1 MSNSDIARIIIAGGG
16 LEGWTAACGLAHA
29 LHGTGVSIAVIEVP
43 RLVNVDPAQYT
54 LPESLAYLRSIG
66 IDEDELIRE
75 TGATFRLGT
84 ALRGLKAEQET
95 LLRPF
100 GVTGANI
107 GFIHFHHLATRLRLD
122 GDNVDINALSPNATA
137 AACNRFRR
145 PSDEEA
151 KGSPPVA
158 YGLSLNTDKLI
169 ALLRANGVSKCVEII
184 EGQPTDVVRASDG
197 SHIASVIVDGERRV
211 EGDFFIDC
219 TGESALLIREAMD
232 VPYVDW
238 SHWLPCDR
246 RVNVTTKG
254 RPDMPPVLRTTATD
268 SGWLVQAPLQYR
280 TANQLSYSSQVTS
293 DEEASNFLVER
304 LGDADADALAFGETR
319 NGHRQQ
325 FWSGNCVAIG
335 TAAGRV
341 EAVEVSDFHLVERA
355 VTRLVELLPTRRIE
369 PAPARE
375 YNRATRDEYEC
386 LRDYLQ
392 LNYIASEWRDTPFW
406 KLSRGA
412 EANTALAE
420 RVDLFQSRGRV
431 LLCENESFDRDGW
444 VAALLSAG
452 ISPRGYDPLLDS
464 MNLAELMA
472 HFGAMRSAIQ
482 RAVEA
487 WPTQREY
494 LDQLVRE

>member
-1 MSNSDIARIIIAGGG
+1 MSGGDISRVIVAGGG
-16 LEGWTAACGLAHA
+16 LEGWTAAAGLASA
-29 LHGTGVSIAVIEVP
+29 LNGTGASIVVIEVQ

-54 LPESLAYLRSIG
+54 LTDTLEFLRGVG

-84 ALRGLKAEQET
+84 AVRGLKAEKET

-122 GDNVDINALSPNATA
+122 GDNVDLNALSPNATA
-137 AACNRFRR
+137 AACDRFRR
-145 PSDEEA
+145 QGGDDA
-151 KGSPPVA
+151 KGGPPVA
-158 YGLSLNTDKLI
+158 YGLNLNTDKLI
-169 ALLRANGVSKCVEII
+169 ALLRANAVDNGVDII
-184 EGQPTDVVRASDG
+184 EGQLTDVVRASDG
-197 SHIASVIVDGERRV
+197 SHIASVVVDGERRV

-219 TGESALLIREAMD
+219 TGESALLIREAMN

-254 RPDMPPVLRTTATD
+254 RPDMPAVLRTTAMD

-280 TANQLSYSSQVTS
+280 TANQFSYSSLVTS
-293 DEEASNFLVER
+293 DEEASNILVES
-304 LGDADADALAFGETR
+304 LGDVAADALAYGETR
-319 NGHRQQ
+319 NGHLQA

-341 EAVEVSDFHLVERA
+341 EAVEVSDLHLVERA
-355 VTRLVELLPTRRIE
+355 VSRLVNLLPTRRIE
-369 PAPARE
+369 PALARE
-375 YNRATRDEYEC
+375 YNRATREEYEC

-392 LNYIASEWRDTPFW
+392 LNYVASEWRDTPFW
-406 KLSRGA
+406 KLSRGSD
-412 EANTALAE
+412 ANAQLVQRIE
-420 RVDLFQSRGRV
+420 LFESRGRV
-431 LLCENESFDRDGW
+431 LLCEHESFDRDGW

-452 ISPRGYDPLLDS
+452 IRPRGYDPLLDS
-464 MNLAELMA
+464 MDLAELRA
-472 HFGAMRSAIQ
+472 HFGTMRAAIQ
-482 RAVEA
+482 RSIQS

-494 LDQLVRE
+494 LDELLR